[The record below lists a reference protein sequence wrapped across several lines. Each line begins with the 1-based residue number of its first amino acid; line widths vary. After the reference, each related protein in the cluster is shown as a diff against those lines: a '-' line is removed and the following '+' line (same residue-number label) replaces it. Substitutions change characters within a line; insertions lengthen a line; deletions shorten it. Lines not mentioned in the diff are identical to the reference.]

1 MGSGF
6 SFSSRP
12 SSPESEDGWGDEQ
25 LQERDEDLFQPIRNY
40 SGEVVGW
47 RERSDSEKL
56 KRKAAT
62 MEIITEENEDDDIEV
77 VDNKVIMEP
86 NLLSDDEEEKRN
98 AFNESGNSVSATK
111 FVLKENIED
120 VINAETF
127 DAESDQDR
135 EPSAKSI
142 DISKLP
148 AQQRKG
154 KAKDKYEFKT
164 NPQFNEFNKEAAA
177 AKLYKA
183 LKSFDT
189 DEEAIISVLANH
201 SWSQRRLIEK
211 TYNHNHKK
219 VKT

>member
-77 VDNKVIMEP
+77 VDNKVVIEP
-86 NLLSDDEEEKRN
+86 NLLLDDEEEKRN
-98 AFNESGNSVSATK
+98 AFNESGNSISATK
-111 FVLKENIED
+111 LVLKENIED
-120 VINAETF
+120 EIN
-127 DAESDQDR
+127 AESDQDR

-154 KAKDKYEFKT
+154 KEKYEFKT
-164 NPQFNEFNKEAAA
+164 NPHYNEFNKEAAA

-201 SWSQRRLIEK
+201 SWSQRLLIEK

-219 VKT
+219 VKTWEAFS